1 MPRKRKPKPTTTPGK
16 LDSHYIYQPPEGS
29 HPSQVSG
36 IFKDDPAFEEFREI
50 LRQQREEDYRRA
62 NEEIDAMIRQEE
74 EAKGCSSSISTPWL
88 TGKSMEVR
96 GNQETA

>member
-16 LDSHYIYQPPEGS
+16 LDSHYIYRPPEGS

-36 IFKDDPAFEEFREI
+36 LFKDDPAFEEFREI
-50 LRQQREEDYRRA
+50 LRQQREEDYRRV

-74 EAKGCSSSISTPWL
+74 EAKGCLSLIPMPSHTTKTDTPSS
-88 TGKSMEVR
+88 
-96 GNQETA
+96 A